1 MLDSKNTKINEI
13 AFYSERT
20 KSLVLKGR
28 RGKELNSKLLL
39 SAMIVT

>member
-1 MLDSKNTKINEI
+1 MLGSKNTQINEI

-28 RGKELNSKLLL
+28 TGKELNEKLLL